1 MTVPISAVDVF
12 LCSAVDQLAL
22 IVADK
27 ALRIPPRV
35 GASGLDLNKN
45 QPVLAPDDQVYLR
58 FLPAVISRYN
68 IKPFFGEEFCSEIFA
83 NGPGFNFIGHPNV
96 IPLISEFTTMSSTK
110 KYIEGFTRQ
119 LADALKI
126 AGTIDLVRPG
136 SDIRNVVITG
146 MGGSGISANLV
157 ESLTFGRI
165 PIPITVCKSYNIP
178 QFVNPHTLFIA
189 CSYSGNTEETIAAL
203 NKALL
208 KRAQCIAIA
217 SGGKLLDIAREYNLF
232 YIQLPGGSASP
243 RAMLGYNMIALMSL
257 LYHTNLIGA
266 AFIKETEN
274 AIEFLNRGV
283 KGIESEAELIAK
295 KLKGKLPVIYCDSRL
310 YAMALRFQQQLNE
323 NSKHIAH
330 VNTFPEMNHNELVGW
345 KFPENLMPMLQVIY
359 LYSDHDHERVE
370 KRMEIC
376 REIFEKKS
384 NPIIDVIGEGASLLE
399 QYYYLIH
406 LTDWISFYLAKE
418 NGIEPDPI
426 ESIKY
431 LKTELDKLK

>member
-1 MTVPISAVDVF
+1 MS
-12 LCSAVDQLAL
+12 
-22 IVADK
+22 
-27 ALRIPPRV
+27 
-35 GASGLDLNKN
+35 
-45 QPVLAPDDQVYLR
+45 
-58 FLPAVISRYN
+58 N
-68 IKPFFGEEFCSEIFA
+68 I
-83 NGPGFNFIGHPNV
+83 
-96 IPLISEFTTMSSTK
+96 K

-119 LADALKI
+119 LSDALRLVQ
-126 AGTIDLVRPG
+126 TLDLVRPG

-146 MGGSGISANLV
+146 MGGSGIAANLV

-165 PIPITVCKSYNIP
+165 PIPVTVCKSYTIP

-189 CSYSGNTEETIAAL
+189 CSYTGETEETIAAL

-208 KRAQCIAIA
+208 KRAECIVIA

-232 YIQLPGGSASP
+232 YVQLPAGSDSP
-243 RAMLGYNMIALMSL
+243 RSMLGYNMIALLSV

-274 AIEFLNRGV
+274 AIEFLDRGK
-283 KGIESEAELIAK
+283 KGIESEAELVAR
-295 KLKGKLPVIYCDSRL
+295 KLRGKLPVIYCDSRL

-345 KFPENLMPMLQVIY
+345 KFPENLIPMLQVVY

-376 REIFEKKS
+376 RDIFEKKS
-384 NPIIDVIGEGASLLE
+384 NPIIDVVGEGASLLE

-406 LTDWISFYLAKE
+406 LTDWISYYLSKE
-418 NGIEPDPI
+418 NGVEPDPLD
-426 ESIKY
+426 SIDY
-431 LKTELDKLK
+431 LKEELGKIK